1 MQNFKN
7 PSAINRHPLT
17 ATPDTLVKEAV
28 ALMSQMQSSYI
39 VVLASLEPLSPLV
52 GLFTEQDVVRLAAF
66 GVDPT
71 KVSLASVMTTA
82 LITIAESEAQ
92 DPVVVVGRFQQYGIH
107 YLPVVGEGGN
117 LVGLITPQSIR
128 DLIKP
133 MDLLRLKRVSEVMS
147 TRVIHAP
154 MTASVLELAQLMTRE
169 CLSCV
174 VIVDG
179 AEFSILSSQLV
190 YSALNLKLPAGTATP
205 TLQSLLYPVGIVT
218 EDDIVQCCNLGLDLA
233 RTRAASVMSNPL
245 LTVRPTDSMWTAHK
259 IMQQYRT
266 QRLVVLADTGELVGI
281 ITQTGI
287 FETINPSESFQTLE
301 ALQYLVEEQ
310 TSQLNQLKKQLQIEI
325 RKRRL
330 VEQKLRSSESQMRT
344 LFGVMTDL
352 VLILHATKSKI
363 ESIEILPT
371 NSSYLFEPG
380 IDLVSEAV
388 EQFFQDQTWFGKV
401 RQALDTQ
408 QKLDFDYSLIFEER
422 AVWFTASISPMTD
435 DSAVWV
441 ARDITARKP
450 ANG

>member
-1 MQNFKN
+1 MQNFKS
-7 PSAINRHPLT
+7 PLAINLHPLT

-66 GVDPT
+66 GVDPS
-71 KVSLASVMTTA
+71 KVSLASVMTTG
-82 LITIAESEAQ
+82 LITIAEREAQ
-92 DPVVVVGRFQQYGIH
+92 DPVAVVGRLQQYGIH
-107 YLPVVGEGGN
+107 YLPVVGEAGN

-133 MDLLRLKRVSEVMS
+133 MELLRLKRVSEVMS

-154 MTASVLELAQLMTRE
+154 KTASVLELAQIMTKE

-174 VIVDG
+174 VLVDSG
-179 AEFSILSSQLV
+179 EFSRVSSQLA
-190 YSALNLKLPAGTATP
+190 YLTRNLKLLAGTVTSP
-205 TLQSLLYPVGIVT
+205 LQNLLYPVGMVT
-218 EDDIVQCCNLGLDLA
+218 EDDIVRCCNLGLDLA

-245 LTVRPTDSMWTAHK
+245 LTVRPTDSMWTADK

-287 FETINPSESFQTLE
+287 FEAITPIENFQTLE

-310 TSQLNQLKKQLQIEI
+310 TSQLKQLNKQLQIEI

-330 VEQKLRSSESQMRT
+330 VEEKLRSSESQMRT
-344 LFGVMTDL
+344 IFGVMTDL